1 MRIAAKYSHMNGEEF
16 LLIRREKLWRE
27 ISDLIES
34 IDATDHRTKA
44 PRENKTKRGALSYSP
59 TSMDQAFKE
68 RLKHFGW
75 KPERISWATQNEQML
90 RDAPHMF
97 PDEQIKAITTV
108 GPEPILSY
116 NQTDF
121 VKSRIAVEVR
131 FGKYSSVAHD
141 LFAKHLGFFILDA
154 IDVGIE
160 ILPMKELEA
169 QMPSGT
175 PYFERSLQNI
185 LKQGRGVPAVPLVLV
200 GVAP

>member
-34 IDATDHRTKA
+34 IDTTDHRIKVS
-44 PRENKTKRGALSYSP
+44 REDKTKRDVSFYSP
-59 TSMDQAFKE
+59 TSMHRAFKE
-68 RLKHFGW
+68 GLEHFGW
-75 KPERISWATQNEQML
+75 KSERISWTTQNEQML
-90 RDAPHMF
+90 RDAPHML
-97 PDEQIKAITTV
+97 PDEQMKAIATI
-108 GPEPILSY
+108 GHEPILSY

-131 FGKYSSVAHD
+131 FGKYSFVAHD
-141 LFAKHLGFFILDA
+141 LFAKHLGFFVLNA

-160 ILPMKELEA
+160 ILPMRELEA
-169 QMPSGT
+169 QMSSGA
-175 PYFERSLQNI
+175 PYFEQSLQNI
-185 LKQGRGVPAVPLVLV
+185 LSQGRGVPAVPLVLV

>member
-34 IDATDHRTKA
+34 IDATDHRTKV
-44 PRENKTKRGALSYSP
+44 PRENKTKRGTLSYSP
-59 TSMDQAFKE
+59 TSMGQAFKE

-75 KPERISWATQNEQML
+75 KPERISWATQNEQLL
-90 RDAPHMF
+90 RDASHML
-97 PDEQIKAITTV
+97 PDEQIKAITAV
-108 GPEPILSY
+108 GQEPILSY

-131 FGKYSSVAHD
+131 FGECSSVAHD
-141 LFAKHLGFFILDA
+141 LFAKHLGFFVLNA

-160 ILPMKELEA
+160 ILPMKELET
-169 QMPSGT
+169 QMPSDT
-175 PYFERSLQNI
+175 LYFERGMQNI
-185 LKQGRGVPAVPLVLV
+185 LSQRRGIPAVPLVLL
-200 GVAP
+200 GVVP